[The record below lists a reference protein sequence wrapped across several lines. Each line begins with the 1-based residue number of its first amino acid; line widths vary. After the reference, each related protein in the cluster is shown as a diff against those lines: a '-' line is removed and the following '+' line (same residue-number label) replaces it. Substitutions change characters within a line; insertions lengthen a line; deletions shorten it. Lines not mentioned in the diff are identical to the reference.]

1 MKCRGCKKNS
11 KNIFL
16 DLGSTPPSNAFLKLK
31 KIKEKIY
38 PLKVFFCEH
47 CFLVQTK
54 DFAKRDE
61 LFNKD
66 YVYFSGYAK
75 TWENHLKNFV
85 FNLEKK
91 SIIKKDSF
99 ITEIASNDGTLQ
111 EILLKKKYECLGIEP
126 TESTANV
133 AINKGFSVIKKFF
146 GVKLAK
152 KLAKQKKTDLIVA
165 NNVLAHVPDIND
177 FILGMKIYLN
187 KKGVISVE
195 FQHLLNILNK
205 NQFDTIYHE
214 HYSYLSLI
222 SAQKL
227 FLRHKL
233 EIYDVE
239 QIPTHGGSLRIY
251 VKHKED
257 KSKKITKNL
266 TRVLILEK
274 KYGLNKLKVYS
285 EFQKKVEKLKLSFL
299 RFLKKE
305 RKKNK
310 SFIAYGAAAKGNTFI
325 NYLNL
330 DSTDIKYIIDRNP
343 IKIGKYLPGS
353 KIKVVHEKILKKFI
367 PDYIIIIPWNL
378 KKEIMYQLHYIK
390 KQKTK
395 FITAIPK
402 LKIY

>member
-1 MKCRGCKKNS
+1 M
-11 KNIFL
+11 
-16 DLGSTPPSNAFLKLK
+16 
-31 KIKEKIY
+31 
-38 PLKVFFCEH
+38 
-47 CFLVQTK
+47 
-54 DFAKRDE
+54 
-61 LFNKD
+61 
-66 YVYFSGYAK
+66 
-75 TWENHLKNFV
+75 
-85 FNLEKK
+85 
-91 SIIKKDSF
+91 
-99 ITEIASNDGTLQ
+99 
-111 EILLKKKYECLGIEP
+111 
-126 TESTANV
+126 
-133 AINKGFSVIKKFF
+133 
-146 GVKLAK
+146 
-152 KLAKQKKTDLIVA
+152 IVA

-285 EFQKKVEKLKLSFL
+285 EFQKKVEKLILSFL